1 MKENKNKTTIQVALD
16 ADVVRRAEAKLNLY
30 GISRQTAINM
40 FYHVVINE
48 DQFPFVPRL
57 ETSEDIPNETTRKA
71 IVEAEAKSLG
81 IIPDDTPQLR
91 MQ

>member
-1 MKENKNKTTIQVALD
+1 MVLMKENKNKTTIQVALD

-40 FYHVVINE
+40 FYHAVINE

-57 ETSEDIPNETTRKA
+57 KTSEDIPNETTRKA

-81 IIPDDTPQLR
+81 IIPDDAP
-91 MQ
+91 